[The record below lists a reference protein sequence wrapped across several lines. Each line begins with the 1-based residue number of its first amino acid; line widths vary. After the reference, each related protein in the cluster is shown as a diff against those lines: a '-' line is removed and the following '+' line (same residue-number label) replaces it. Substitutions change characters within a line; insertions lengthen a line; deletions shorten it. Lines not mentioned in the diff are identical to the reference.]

1 MSRLTSIAR
10 HLSLV
15 ALACLLA
22 APALAQV
29 QRNGGLPTPNPLF
42 PDDNWWNRDVRCAP
56 VDPNSANFIDFIGAG
71 VGMHPDFGGDDP
83 DNAPN
88 GIYGMVY
95 ITVSGSQ
102 PRETVTFVE
111 FGSQSD
117 NCPPAG
123 TAAPCGYPIP
133 VEARTQP
140 KWIEGGDPGGG
151 TDGDHHMLLVDRDN
165 HILYELYHTR
175 WNAAANG
182 GAGRWEAGSGA
193 IFLLDRNGRRPE
205 TWTSADASGMAI
217 LPGLV
222 RYDEVFGPDPEIRH
236 AFRMTTDFT
245 HGYVYPA
252 SHDATTSANV
262 NAVPLGAR
270 LRLKQSYV
278 INPALPAYIQK
289 ILRAMK
295 TYGLIVAD
303 NGSDM
308 YFQGTWN
315 TSWDNGE
322 LNPAFGAVHA
332 SDFEVVKLGWDPR
345 KGDFD
350 CGGQLDLLF
359 DYVPTDGHMIW
370 NMNGIVQGNQVI
382 VQPDLNPGWAVVGT
396 DDFNLDSYTDLVT
409 WNGSTGAVEF
419 WLMNG
424 SNRSG
429 AAVPLSGSAALPVQW
444 RVAAT
449 GDFDH
454 DGWPDLIWRNST
466 TQKLAVWTMNGT
478 AYKGAIVPVPDQAV
492 DSNWAV
498 VAALDLDGDLNT
510 DLLWYNS
517 TSGKIVRW
525 LMSASVQRITGAFTN
540 PPNAGDNNWQ
550 VVASGDYGIGAGGL
564 AGTNDLVWRN
574 ATSGRLV
581 VWYMNLSGNRT
592 FGTFTSPNSPT
603 PALDWTVVGP
613 K

>member
-1 MSRLTSIAR
+1 MSRDW
-10 HLSLV
+10 SLV
-15 ALACLLA
+15 RTLAAVAVACLLA

-56 VDPNSANFIDFIGAG
+56 VDTNSTSFINFIGAG
-71 VGMHPDFGGDDP
+71 TGMHPDFGGDDP
-83 DNAPN
+83 DNPPN

-95 ITVSGSQ
+95 ITVSGTQ
-102 PRETVTFVE
+102 PRETVTWME

-117 NCPPAG
+117 NYPPG
-123 TAAPCGYPIP
+123 MPGLPGYPIP
-133 VEARTQP
+133 VEARTQA

-151 TDGDHHMLLVDRDN
+151 TSGDHHMMIVDRDN
-165 HILYELYHTR
+165 HILYELYHTY
-175 WNAAANG
+175 WNPAANG

-236 AFRMTTDFT
+236 AFRVTLDFT
-245 HGYVYPA
+245 RSYVFPA
-252 SHDATTSANV
+252 SHDATTSGNV
-262 NAVPLGAR
+262 NALPLGAR

-278 INPALPAYIQK
+278 INPGLPAYIQK
-289 ILRAMK
+289 MLRAMK

-303 NGSDM
+303 NGSDL

-332 SDFEVVKLGWDPR
+332 SDFEVVKLGWDAR
-345 KGDFD
+345 KGDFN
-350 CGGQLDLLF
+350 CQGQTDLLF

-370 NMNGIVQGNQVI
+370 YMNGVAQAGQAIVTQ
-382 VQPDLNPGWAVVGT
+382 DLNPGWTVVGT
-396 DDFNLDSYTDLVT
+396 DDFNLDSFTDLVT

-424 SNRSG
+424 SSRSG
-429 AAVPLSGSAALPVQW
+429 AVAPLTGSAALPVQW

-454 DGWPDLIWRNST
+454 DGWPDLIWRNTS
-466 TQKLAVWTMNGT
+466 TQKLVVWTMNGT
-478 AYKGAIVPVPDQAV
+478 AYKGQIVPSPDQAV
-492 DSNWAV
+492 DGNWAV

-525 LMSASVQRITGAFTN
+525 LMNASVQRITGGFTS
-540 PPNAGDNNWQ
+540 PTNAGDNNWQ
-550 VVASGDYGIGAGGL
+550 VVASGDYGVGAGGL

-574 ATSGRLV
+574 ATSGKLV
-581 VWYMNLSGNRT
+581 AWYMDLAGNRT
-592 FGTFTSPNSPT
+592 FGTFTTPDAPT